1 LYFVSV
7 CAFFVRRFQ
16 VFTRQSAWS
25 WAPLRQAPLM
35 KLAASF
41 TASKSIATLPC
52 SAVHAYVDDLP
63 RNFAIS
69 VNRLR
74 CQRGYHHI
82 D

>member
-1 LYFVSV
+1 
-7 CAFFVRRFQ
+7 
-16 VFTRQSAWS
+16 
-25 WAPLRQAPLM
+25 M